1 MIRTT
6 TTITKIKITTM
17 NKKTIRTEA
26 FFSGNIRR
34 EKSEDGSGRTIAGT
48 SIVFGS
54 RSTPLWADEDEVAY
68 EVIDREAVNAD
79 TIKQSDI
86 LLTMFHDR
94 EKLLGRCRNGKGT
107 MSCSVDDKGV
117 HFSCELPDTAIGNEA
132 LSAVD
137 RGDITGCSFIGDVA
151 YDDYEK
157 VVLDGQDEAGRRV
170 IEYHVKSI
178 LTLHDFTITP
188 NPAYIATDTEI
199 KRELEG
205 LLTARERA
213 DHEEK
218 IRIERE
224 ESVKKQ
230 VEEMRKATFRPFGYE
245 W

>member
-1 MIRTT
+1 MSKK
-6 TTITKIKITTM
+6 KIIKA
-17 NKKTIRTEA
+17 EL
-26 FFSGNIRR
+26 FFAGNIRR

-151 YDDYEK
+151 IDDYEK

-170 IEYHVKSI
+170 IEYHVKNI
-178 LTLHDFTITP
+178 LALKDFTITP
-188 NPAYIATDTEI
+188 SPAYPTTDTEI

-205 LLTARERA
+205 LQSSKEKA
-213 DHEEK
+213 DNEEK
-218 IRIERE
+218 LRLERE
-224 ESVKKQ
+224 ESSRKQ
-230 VEEMRKATFRPFGYE
+230 VEEMRKETFRPFGYE